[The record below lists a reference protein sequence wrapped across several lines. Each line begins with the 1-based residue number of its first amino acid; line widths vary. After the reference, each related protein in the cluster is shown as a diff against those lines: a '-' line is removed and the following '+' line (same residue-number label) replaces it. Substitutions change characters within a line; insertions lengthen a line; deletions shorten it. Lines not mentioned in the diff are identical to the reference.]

1 VSASFLVVSASC
13 SESKPFSCGQRCDKR
28 LPHCQHRCR
37 LRCHL
42 GECPRTSCEEL
53 IVISC
58 RCKRR
63 SIEVECG
70 RRRKEE
76 DEETEHGVQS
86 KDFLYELSCDE
97 QCELEAR
104 NRNLA
109 EALGIS
115 IPIPSPTG
123 VAEIQKPSDWLL
135 DFARFH
141 RKSVEKLER
150 KFEKFLCGN
159 SQKLAFPTS
168 LDHIQRKFI
177 HELANIYRC
186 DSVSLDKEPF
196 RNVVVTKRNDSRV

>member
-1 VSASFLVVSASC
+1 MSKNFLSRAGADRIPLELQSSSFTDVANS
-13 SESKPFSCGQRCDKR
+13 PFLIVQ
-28 LPHCQHRCR
+28 
-37 LRCHL
+37 
-42 GECPRTSCEEL
+42 

-70 RRRKEE
+70 RRRKED
-76 DEETEHGVQS
+76 DEQAEHGAQS

-115 IPIPSPTG
+115 IPI
-123 VAEIQKPSDWLL
+123 EIQGPSDWLL

-168 LDHIQRKFI
+168 LDHIQRKLI

-196 RNVVVTKRNDSRV
+196 RNVVVTKRNDSRVPSVLLSVRVRQLETQ